1 MSIQRKSKPAKK
13 MYKEASYPTFDICNL
28 NTTRLSND
36 LFNADRFRGY
46 VKNNP
51 HVQNVHKHSFYHLVF
66 FTAGEGQQ
74 ILDFETYPIKKGIIY
89 FMRPNQTH
97 KWFFEGEADGY
108 IVNFSADFF
117 EQLSIRAEVLD
128 NFPFFNLFS
137 SHQVLELD
145 EKSQE
150 KAEHLFEE
158 IIQEIHSL
166 NERNHGLLMIATYLL
181 QIFSISDRNI
191 PQRENLY
198 GENHFNSTII
208 KKFLELIEDNFR
220 TVRLPKDYASMLY
233 ISSSHLNMICQEQ
246 VGTSS
251 GELIRNRVLLEA
263 KRLLVN
269 FELSVSAIALDL
281 NFFDTSYFVKFFKKE
296 TGLTPEAFRKQYNSK
311 PSAKNE
317 SL

>member
-1 MSIQRKSKPAKK
+1 MSIQRKNRHNQK

-36 LFNADRFRGY
+36 LFNVDRFRGY

-108 IVNFSADFF
+108 VVNFSADFF
-117 EQLSIRAEVLD
+117 EQLAIRAEVLD

-145 EKSQE
+145 KISREKVGL
-150 KAEHLFEE
+150 LFEE
-158 IIQEIHSL
+158 IIREVQLIDEKSQ
-166 NERNHGLLMIATYLL
+166 GLLMIATYLL
-181 QIFSISDRNI
+181 QIFTISGRNI
-191 PQRENLY
+191 HREDNHQE
-198 GENHFNSTII
+198 ENYFNSTVI

-220 TVRLPKDYASMLY
+220 AIRLPKDYASMLY

-246 VGTSS
+246 LNTSA

-263 KRLLVN
+263 KRLLIN

-296 TGLTPEAFRKQYNSK
+296 TGLTPDAFRKQYNNK
-311 PSAKNE
+311 PSPTIH
-317 SL
+317 

>member
-1 MSIQRKSKPAKK
+1 
-13 MYKEASYPTFDICNL
+13 MYADNTYPTFDICNL
-28 NTTRLSND
+28 NSNRLSND
-36 LFNADRFRGY
+36 LFNVDRFRGY

-74 ILDFETYPIKKGIIY
+74 ILDFETYPIQKGIIY

-108 IVNFSADFF
+108 VINFSAAFF
-117 EQLSIRAEVLD
+117 EQLAIRAEILD

-137 SHQVLELD
+137 SHQVLDLDDHSQEKVGQLFEAILQEVQSVD
-145 EKSQE
+145 EKS
-150 KAEHLFEE
+150 
-158 IIQEIHSL
+158 
-166 NERNHGLLMIATYLL
+166 RNLLMIATYLL
-181 QIFSISDRNI
+181 QIFTISGRNI
-191 PQRENLY
+191 QSKESLY
-198 GENHFNSTII
+198 EENHYNSTQL
-208 KKFLELIEDNFR
+208 KKFMELIEEHFR
-220 TVRLPKDYASMLY
+220 TIRLPKDYASMLY

-246 VGTSS
+246 VSTSA

-296 TGLTPEAFRKQYNSK
+296 TGLTPEAFRKQYNNK
-311 PSAKNE
+311 PSIKNE
-317 SL
+317 SS